1 MEWIRTVTQHVDPT
15 RVPGQA
21 GHPSRRRGRL
31 RRALPLLVAA
41 WLVLEI
47 WLVIQ
52 VASVTGWLLVLILLL
67 LGVVVGGRLIKRAGL
82 KALRAASV
90 SFERGTMP
98 PPGASETGTSLTVLA
113 GLLLILPGFL
123 SDLIG
128 LTLLFPPTRALW
140 RLVGRRA
147 ARSVLAAS
155 GAGDPLADALRLQ
168 EQLRIHRPDGKV
180 VQGEVVD
187 PADRQD
193 AAGRTWRPGEDDQR
207 PPLGR

>member
-1 MEWIRTVTQHVDPT
+1 MTQHVDPT
-15 RVPGQA
+15 RVPGQPGA
-21 GHPSRRRGRL
+21 PSRRRGRL
-31 RRALPLLVAA
+31 RRVLPLLVAA

-52 VASVTGWLLVLILLL
+52 VASVTGWLAVLLLLL

-82 KALRAASV
+82 KALRAASA
-90 SFERGTMP
+90 SFEQGAVP
-98 PPGASETGTSLTVLA
+98 PSGAAETGTSLTVLA

-128 LTLLFPPTRALW
+128 LTLLFPPTRSLW
-140 RLVGRRA
+140 RLAGRRA
-147 ARSVLAAS
+147 AVRVLRTP
-155 GAGDPLADALRLQ
+155 GGGDPLADALRLQ
-168 EQLRIHRPDGKV
+168 EQMRIHRPDGKI

-187 PADRQD
+187 PADHQGG
-193 AAGRTWRPGEDDQR
+193 AGSAWRPGEDDQR